1 MTPCGSNEIATS
13 DESAGA
19 LLARRCE
26 SSPGMA
32 PTSLTVRET
41 LDPEPV
47 RAVAYRVIGLVV
59 MLLVLGLAT
68 FLPGSGRTLP
78 GINVAVYDLV
88 VASGTLV
95 IVGWLGQAATDV
107 GALVEAALDG
117 PEAVVRDLGRAAAAL
132 VGFLAVL
139 VGYRGLAGLVVPPL
153 ARRGIAWGYDLTFLV
168 LGLLALAVVANRL
181 RRNLH
186 AIAAVVAHAAVAEDE
201 RPDADEGPGA

>member
-1 MTPCGSNEIATS
+1 
-13 DESAGA
+13 
-19 LLARRCE
+19 
-26 SSPGMA
+26 MA
-32 PTSLTVRET
+32 STSLAVREV

-47 RAVAYRVIGLVV
+47 RAVAHRVIGLVV

-78 GINVAVYDLV
+78 GTDVAVYDLV
-88 VASGTLV
+88 VATGTLV
-95 IVGWLGQAATDV
+95 IVGWLGRTATDV

-117 PEAVVRDLGRAAAAL
+117 PDAVVRDLGRAATAL

-153 ARRGIAWGYDLTFLV
+153 ARRGIAWGYDLTFLL

-181 RRNLH
+181 RRNLE
-186 AIAAVVAHAAVAEDE
+186 AIAEVMANAVGAGDE
-201 RPDADEGPGA
+201 RPDAEEGPGA